1 MTVKDA
7 RRERRRL
14 LNKIWTAS
22 WSIEVEDTGSLASPV
37 ASPEEAVAQI
47 ATALTTPEFQSSLA
61 TYVSPDLSV
70 DADSLSVV
78 ATVSGDTG
86 GPVDDDKAGVLI
98 GVAAGGVALVVAV
111 SAFFFR
117 RSLQRRQA
125 SLQRREATL
134 KKYAAGDEEKGKS
147 AEKEAGVEF
156 TPVQ

>member
-22 WSIEVEDTGSLASPV
+22 WSIEVEDTGSLALPA

-47 ATALTTPEFQSSLA
+47 ATALTTPEFQSNLA

-70 DADSLSVV
+70 DTDSLSVV
-78 ATVSGDTG
+78 ATVSGDTD
-86 GPVDDDKAGVLI
+86 GPVDDAEAGGQGVLI
-98 GVAAGGVALVVAV
+98 GAAVGGVALVVAI

-117 RSLQRRQA
+117 RSLRRRQ
-125 SLQRREATL
+125 ATL
-134 KKYAAGDEEKGKS
+134 KKDAMDEEKGRN

-156 TPVQ
+156 TSVN